1 MSQRHLI
8 CLHLLLAA
16 LAVSLTAV
24 AACQHAENPGS
35 LALER
40 ELKAQSRPMAIFVVG
55 VDGSSAAATGL
66 ADTDTDRAMTVD
78 TPVRVASV
86 TKTLVAAT
94 VLRLWEQQRIAL
106 DAPIDSLLTP
116 KLDRMLRGDGF
127 DTRLIT
133 VRHLLSHTA
142 GLDSYSSDDR
152 FRAAVLA
159 EPRRIWTPED
169 QVRLT
174 MEYADPLGAPGKA
187 FHYSDTGY
195 VLLGDVI
202 VRLTG
207 LNLATAVRRELRLTR
222 LPLNATWWETLEAAP
237 LSAGPR
243 ARQYVDEVEL
253 TNVHPSIDLYGSGG
267 LVMSARDIAIFFS
280 ALFSGRI
287 YDRPETLQEM
297 LRPGHHDGAD
307 RYRLGIFAKRVGDQ
321 DLYCHGG
328 VWGIMAC
335 YSPSTSTAVAGV
347 TTHRDAYD
355 ALIELVQATALR
367 PAAQRDR

>member
-1 MSQRHLI
+1 
-8 CLHLLLAA
+8 
-16 LAVSLTAV
+16 
-24 AACQHAENPGS
+24 
-35 LALER
+35 
-40 ELKAQSRPMAIFVVG
+40 MAIFVVS
-55 VDGSSAAATGL
+55 VEGSAAAATGL
-66 ADTDTDRAMTVD
+66 ADAETGRAMTVD

-94 VLRLWEQQRIAL
+94 LLRLWEQHRIDL
-106 DAPIDSLLTP
+106 DAPIDSLLSP
-116 KLDRMLRGDGF
+116 KLENLLRNDGF
-127 DTRLIT
+127 DTRRIT
-133 VRHLLSHTA
+133 IRHLLGHSA

-152 FRAAVLA
+152 FREAVLA

-195 VLLGDVI
+195 VLLGDII

-207 LNLATAVRRELRLTR
+207 LDLATAVRRELRLMK
-222 LPLNATWWETLEAAP
+222 LPLNATWWESLEVAP
-237 LSAGPR
+237 PSAGPR

-267 LVMSARDIAIFFS
+267 LVMSARDVAIFFS

-297 LRPGHHDGAD
+297 LRPGQHEGAE
-307 RYRLGIFAKRVGDQ
+307 RYRLGIFAKRIGDQ

-335 YSPSTSTAVAGV
+335 YSPSTRTAVAGV

-355 ALIELVQATALR
+355 PLIDIVQATAIR
-367 PAAQRDR
+367 SQPKRDR

>member
-1 MSQRHLI
+1 MSQRHLP
-8 CLHLLLAA
+8 CLHLLVTAM
-16 LAVSLTAV
+16 AVSLIAV
-24 AACQHAENPGS
+24 AGCKHVMDPGS
-35 LALER
+35 RALQR
-40 ELKAQSRPMAIFVVG
+40 QLNAQSRPIAIFVVGVG

-66 ADTDTDRAMTVD
+66 ADVDTGRAMTVD

-86 TKTLVAAT
+86 TKTFVAAT
-94 VLRLWEQQRIAL
+94 VLRLWEQQRIDL

-116 KLDRMLRGDGF
+116 KLDSMLRDDGF
-127 DTRLIT
+127 DTRRIT
-133 VRHLLSHTA
+133 IRHLLSHTA

-152 FRAAVLA
+152 FREAVLA
-159 EPRRIWTPED
+159 NPRRIWTPED

-174 MEYADPLGAPGKA
+174 MKYADPLGAPVEA

-195 VLLGDVI
+195 VLLGDI
-202 VRLTG
+202 IERLTG
-207 LNLATAVRRELRLTR
+207 LDLATAVRRELRLTR
-222 LPLNATWWETLEAAP
+222 LPLNATWWETLEPAP
-237 LSAGPR
+237 PSAEPR
-243 ARQYVDEVEL
+243 ARQYINNVEL

-297 LRPGHHDGAD
+297 LRPGQHEGAE
-307 RYRLGIFAKRVGDQ
+307 RYRLGIFVKRIEDQ

-335 YSPSTSTAVAGV
+335 YSPSTHTAVAGV

-355 ALIELVQATALR
+355 ALIEIVRSTAMR
-367 PAAQRDR
+367 PSP